1 MFLLEAVSN
10 ARKSANEVATMSN
23 IPDTLDTKLTRQATA
38 EALTAAGFPVSEK
51 TLATMAT
58 RGGGPLYQLFGRKP
72 LYRWGDALEWA
83 KGRLSKP
90 VRTTSELEAA

>member
-1 MFLLEAVSN
+1 MSKILDDLD
-10 ARKSANEVATMSN
+10 AR
-23 IPDTLDTKLTRQATA
+23 LTRKVTA
-38 EALTAAGFPVSEK
+38 EALTEAGFPISPA

-83 KGRLSKP
+83 KGRLSKA
-90 VRTTSELEAA
+90 VHTTSELEVA

>member
-1 MFLLEAVSN
+1 MN
-10 ARKSANEVATMSN
+10 KT
-23 IPDTLDTKLTRQATA
+23 PDTLDAKLTRKATA
-38 EALTAAGFPVSEK
+38 DALTAAGFPVSEK

-72 LYRWGDALEWA
+72 LYRWGDSLDWP

>member
-1 MFLLEAVSN
+1 M
-10 ARKSANEVATMSN
+10 TG
-23 IPDTLDTKLTRQATA
+23 IPLDAKLTRKAAAT
-38 EALTAAGFPVSEK
+38 ALTAAGFPISAP

-58 RGGGPLYQLFGRKP
+58 RGGGPVFQKFGIKP
-72 LYRWGDALEWA
+72 LYIWADCLEWA